1 VLTRITPGLPSAVAV
16 QVSGNTLQ
24 GRVQSLEQQL
34 ASLAAEHNRLLD
46 AVRSAFEDLNREGA
60 LDIADAAI
68 VASRGIKFPATQND
82 STDANTLDDYEEG
95 TWTPVLT
102 FETPGDLAVTY
113 STQTGDYTKIGRI
126 GVLNFAIVTSAFT
139 HTTAAGAMQ
148 ITGSPLTC
156 GATRSVGSMFWRGIT
171 KAGYTE
177 VAPYMASSTATIL
190 AGASGSGVAPAD
202 VAFGDMPTGGTVL
215 MMGTLVVRV

>member
-82 STDANTLDDYEEG
+82 STDANTLDDYEEQDVTPALKFGGNTTGIAYSATRGGKGRKIGSRAEVSGYFLLTSKG
-95 TWTPVLT
+95 TATGAATIDGLPWASA
-102 FETPGDLAVTY
+102 DRSAVTLY
-113 STQTGDYTKIGRI
+113 MENVT
-126 GVLNFAIVTSAFT
+126 FANQFQ
-139 HTTAAGAMQ
+139 GF
-148 ITGSPLTC
+148 L
-156 GATRSVGSMFWRGIT
+156 
-171 KAGYTE
+171 
-177 VAPYMASSTATIL
+177 
-190 AGASGSGVAPAD
+190 GASGTSVDLFELTEAGVNTALAD
-202 VAFGDMPTGGTVL
+202 TDFANDSFVMFSVSYYTA
-215 MMGTLVVRV
+215 